1 MENTNTSTEKK
12 SVAITPDVLRKHW
25 QGHRRVTRR
34 LIEAF
39 PEDKLFTYS
48 IGGMRPASELFLEMI
63 GMSKPGMNGVATGF
77 WDTPGHH
84 KNQDKPTTRHDLLR
98 LWDEVTNQIDE
109 LWSQIPAS
117 RSLKSMWRSD
127 SGKDLSTAL
136 SSIGSTMRS
145 TTGVRPTS
153 TCARSASN
161 LRYFGIESNST
172 NISQSCSSNYGFE
185 QYFNFLLCARLN
197 KPAYAGFFVMSYS
210 VTSFTLIALK
220 NRTQANLTNAQDD

>member
-117 RSLKSMWRSD
+117 RFIEVDVAFGQWEGPLYGIIFYWIDNEIHHRGQAYVYLRSL
-127 SGKDLSTAL
+127 
-136 SSIGSTMRS
+136 
-145 TTGVRPTS
+145 
-153 TCARSASN
+153 
-161 LRYFGIESNST
+161 GIEPPV
-172 NISQSCSSNYGFE
+172 FWDRE
-185 QYFNFLLCARLN
+185 
-197 KPAYAGFFVMSYS
+197 
-210 VTSFTLIALK
+210 
-220 NRTQANLTNAQDD
+220 